1 MCGVI
6 GMTTGLISGDTFM
19 LEIFKTQDD
28 KTLKALNINDAKSG
42 SWFNM
47 IDPSFEEIQKV
58 SLVLDLDESFLKN
71 SLDMDERSRIEYE
84 DGNLLVITNVP
95 FMDEEGNFD
104 TLPLGIIYTP
114 ESIITV
120 SSMENKIVGSF
131 SQETSMYFDTRNK
144 TNFMLNILFRAAKFY
159 LRYLNIINKH
169 SERIEDSLKKTTN
182 NKALFQ
188 LMEVQKSLV
197 YFTTALK
204 DNQIV
209 LQKLLRIANSN
220 NVQSALKFNE
230 DDIDLLED
238 VIIENKQAV
247 EMVEMHR
254 TILESMMD
262 GFASIINN
270 NVNVIM
276 KFLAAITIILS
287 IPTMI
292 GTFWGMNV
300 PVPFRET
307 YFGFLIIISL
317 SIVAAAVAAMF
328 FNKKGMF

>member
-1 MCGVI
+1 
-6 GMTTGLISGDTFM
+6 M

-28 KTLKALNINDAKSG
+28 KSLKILSLNDAESG

-47 IDPSFEEIQKV
+47 INPSLEEIQKV

-71 SLDMDERSRIEYE
+71 SLDVDERSRIEYE

-120 SSMENKIVGSF
+120 CSMENKIIGSF
-131 SQETSMYFDTRNK
+131 SHETSMYFDTRNK

-159 LRYLNIINKH
+159 LRYLNLINKH
-169 SERIEDSLKKTTN
+169 SERIEDSLKKTTSN
-182 NKALFQ
+182 RALFQ

-209 LQKLLRIANSN
+209 LQKILRIANAQNTQN
-220 NVQSALKFNE
+220 NAQNGVLRFTE

-287 IPTMI
+287 IPTML

-300 PVPFRET
+300 PVPFRENIW
-307 YFGFLIIISL
+307 GFLIIILL
-317 SIVAAAVAAMF
+317 SIIAATAAGAF

>member
-1 MCGVI
+1 
-6 GMTTGLISGDTFM
+6 M
-19 LEIFKTQDD
+19 LEIFKTQEDKSL
-28 KTLKALNINDAKSG
+28 KTLSLNDAKSG

-47 IDPSFEEIQKV
+47 TAPSLEEIQKV
-58 SLVLDLDESFLKN
+58 SIVLDLDESFLRN
-71 SLDMDERSRIEYE
+71 SLDVDERSRIEYE
-84 DGNLLVITNVP
+84 DGNLLVITNIP

-104 TLPLGIIYTP
+104 TLPLGIIFTP

-120 SSMENKIVGSF
+120 SSMENKIISSF

-169 SERIEDSLKKTTN
+169 SERIEDSLKKTTS

-209 LQKLLRIANSN
+209 LQKILRIANSPN
-220 NVQSALKFNE
+220 MQNMQSNVLKFSE

-238 VIIENKQAV
+238 VIVENKQAV

-262 GFASIINN
+262 GFASIISN

-292 GTFWGMNV
+292 GSFWGMNV
-300 PVPFRET
+300 PVPFGT
-307 YFGFLIIISL
+307 NPWGFMIIIIL
-317 SIVAAAVAAMF
+317 SVIAAAGAAIF

>member
-1 MCGVI
+1 
-6 GMTTGLISGDTFM
+6 M

-28 KTLKALNINDAKSG
+28 KTLKALSLNDAESG

-47 IDPSFEEIQKV
+47 ISPSLEEIQKV

-71 SLDMDERSRIEYE
+71 SLDMDERSRIEFA
-84 DGNLLVITNVP
+84 DGNILVITNLP
-95 FMDEEGNFD
+95 FMDDEGNFD

-120 SSMENKIVGSF
+120 SSMENKIIGSF
-131 SQETSMYFDTRNK
+131 SQETSMFFDTRNK

-188 LMEVQKSLV
+188 LMEVQKALV

-209 LQKLLRIANSN
+209 LQKILRLANSSN
-220 NVQSALKFNE
+220 IQGQGVFKFTE

-287 IPTMI
+287 IPTML

-300 PVPFRET
+300 AVPFGHT
-307 YFGFLIIISL
+307 PWGFLIIITL
-317 SIVAAAVAAMF
+317 SIIAAFVAAVF
-328 FNKKGMF
+328 FSKKGMF

>member
-1 MCGVI
+1 
-6 GMTTGLISGDTFM
+6 M
-19 LEIFKTQDD
+19 LEIFKTQED
-28 KTLKALNINDAKSG
+28 KTLKSLSINDAESG
-42 SWFNM
+42 SWFNLTS
-47 IDPSFEEIQKV
+47 PSFEEIQKV
-58 SLVLDLDESFLKN
+58 SIVLDLDESFLRN
-71 SLDMDERSRIEYE
+71 SLDADETSRIEYE
-84 DGNLLVITNVP
+84 DGNLLVITNLP
-95 FMDEEGNFD
+95 FMDEEGTFD
-104 TLPLGIIYTP
+104 TLPLGIVFTP

-120 SSMENKIVGSF
+120 CSRENKIIGSF
-131 SQETSMYFDTRNK
+131 CHETSMYFDTRNK
-144 TNFMLNILFRAAKFY
+144 TKFMLNILFRAAKFY

-169 SERIEDSLKKTTN
+169 SERIEDSLKKTTSN
-182 NKALFQ
+182 RALFQ

-209 LQKLLRIANSN
+209 LQKILRIANSPN
-220 NVQSALKFNE
+220 LQGGSVLKFTE

-287 IPTMI
+287 IPTML

-300 PVPFRET
+300 PVPFGANAW
-307 YFGFLIIISL
+307 GFMIIIIL
-317 SIVAAAVAAMF
+317 SIIAATVAAVF